1 MITTKAKAN
10 ILIVEDE
17 LLIAKNTAKK
27 LHGFGYNVVKIV
39 SNGQAAIDFVSLEQ
53 PDLVLMDITIK
64 GEIDGIEAASQIK
77 AISDVPIIFLTA
89 YANDETL
96 DRAAETGCY
105 GYLIKPYKE
114 QELHA
119 TVKMTLS
126 KHLEQSTIQ
135 QALQSSISEYSSEYD
150 DIYQDRVTGLP
161 NKLFIRD
168 LFNYL
173 LSLINDRDPEK
184 ASNFLESHQQDI
196 AQKSELKI
204 IGVFNISLDRFDKL
218 SDFLSQQEQDALL
231 KEIAQRLVD
240 CVGDFTAAHGEV
252 VYLAP
257 DNFVVLLAM
266 DSRVTGS
273 KYGLSLLNVLRQN
286 YLIGEN
292 STGTLRDYLPGTL
305 RDREIYL
312 APTIG
317 IAFCPSDSSDITEL
331 LEQGYKTIKY
341 GKSQG
346 GNRCQAY
353 TGAFNIKSSKANE
366 ELKLESELH
375 HALERQE
382 FELYYQPKLDLKTN
396 LIIGSEALL
405 RWNHPTMGRINADK
419 FIPLAED
426 IGLIKPIG
434 EWVLTTACYQMQTWL
449 DAGLTNHQ
457 LSVNLSG
464 AQFRQSDLFHQITQI
479 LFKTSLEPK
488 FLELELTETILVE
501 NIRTNIQ
508 RLNMLKKLG
517 IQISLDD
524 FGTGYSSLGY
534 LQQFPFDVLKID
546 ACFIRDID
554 QNQVNAVITK
564 TVIEMAHQLGLKVV
578 AEGVETTE
586 ELDFLQNVQC
596 DAIQGFLFS
605 RPLAAKEFQKLAM
618 NNMNIASR

>member
-1 MITTKAKAN
+1 METNKSQTN

-27 LHGFGYNVVKIV
+27 LNNFGYNVIKIV
-39 SNGQAAIDFVSLEQ
+39 SNGQAAIDCVNLEQ
-53 PDLVLMDITIK
+53 LDLVLMDIAIK
-64 GEIDGIEAASQIK
+64 GEIDGIETASQIK
-77 AISDVPIIFLTA
+77 SISDVPIIFTTA

-135 QALQSSISEYSSEYD
+135 RTLQSSISEYSSEYD
-150 DIYQDRVTGLP
+150 NIYQDQLTGLP
-161 NKLFIRD
+161 NKLFLRD
-168 LFNYL
+168 LFEYL
-173 LSLINDRDPEK
+173 LSLIAERN
-184 ASNFLESHQQDI
+184 LEQSSSLPKSHQQDI
-196 AQKSELKI
+196 AQESQLNI
-204 IGVFNISLDRFDKL
+204 IGVFNISLDRFEKI
-218 SDFLSQQEQDALL
+218 SSFLNKQEQDSLL
-231 KEIAQRLVD
+231 KEIAQRLAD
-240 CVGDFTAAHGEV
+240 CVSNFTAHGEV

-257 DNFVVLLAM
+257 DNFVVLLAI
-266 DSRVTGS
+266 DSRLTGS
-273 KYGLSLLNVLRQN
+273 KYGQSILNVLQQN
-286 YLIGEN
+286 YLIG
-292 STGTLRDYLPGTL
+292 
-305 RDREIYL
+305 DREIYL
-312 APTIG
+312 VPNIG
-317 IAFCPSDSSDITEL
+317 MAFCPSDSQDITEL
-331 LEQGYKTIKY
+331 LDQSYKTIEY

-353 TGAFNIKSSKANE
+353 TIAFNIKNPKVTGDFR
-366 ELKLESELH
+366 LESELH

-405 RWNHPTMGRINADK
+405 RWNHPTMGRINAEK
-419 FIPLAED
+419 FVPVAEE

-434 EWVLTTACYQMQTWL
+434 EWVLTTACRQMQAWL
-449 DAGLTNHQ
+449 DAGFKNHTI
-457 LSVNLSG
+457 SVNLSG
-464 AQFRQSDLFHQITQI
+464 AQFKQSDLFHQITQI
-479 LFKTSLEPK
+479 LFKTSLEPQ

-501 NIRTNIQ
+501 NMRTNVQ

-534 LQQFPFDVLKID
+534 LQQFPFDILKID
-546 ACFIRDID
+546 TCFIRNINH
-554 QNQVNAVITK
+554 NQVNAVITK
-564 TVIEMAHQLGLKVV
+564 AVIEMAHQLGLKVV
-578 AEGVETTE
+578 AEGVETTA
-586 ELDFLQNVQC
+586 ELDFLKNIQC

-605 RPLAAKEFQKLAM
+605 RPLSAPEFQKLTRKQLHLP
-618 NNMNIASR
+618 S

>member
-1 MITTKAKAN
+1 MITTKVKAN

-39 SNGQAAIDFVSLEQ
+39 STGQAAIDFVSLEQ

-64 GEIDGIEAASQIK
+64 GKIDGIEAASQIK

-135 QALQSSISEYSSEYD
+135 QALQSSLSEYSSEYD
-150 DIYQDRVTGLP
+150 DIYQDWVTGLP

-168 LFNYL
+168 LFSYL
-173 LSLINDRDPEK
+173 LSLISDGNLEE
-184 ASNFLESHQQDI
+184 SSSFLESHQQDI
-196 AQKSELKI
+196 AQESELKV
-204 IGVFNISLDRFDKL
+204 IGVFNISLERFDKL
-218 SDFLSQQEQDALL
+218 SSFLNQQEQEALL
-231 KEIAQRLVD
+231 KEIAQRLID
-240 CVGDFTAAHGEV
+240 CVSNFTAHGEI

-266 DSRVTGS
+266 DSRVTGG
-273 KYGLSLLNVLRQN
+273 KYGQSLLNVLKQN
-286 YLIGEN
+286 YFIGN
-292 STGTLRDYLPGTL
+292 
-305 RDREIYL
+305 REIYL
-312 APTIG
+312 APNIG

-331 LEQGYKTIKY
+331 LEQGYKAIQY
-341 GKSQG
+341 GKTQG

-353 TGAFNIKSSKANE
+353 TVAFNIKSSKATE
-366 ELKLESELH
+366 ELRLESELH
-375 HALERQE
+375 HAFERQE

-405 RWNHPTMGRINADK
+405 RWNHPTMGRIDADK

-434 EWVLTTACYQMQTWL
+434 EWVLTTACYQMQAWL
-449 DAGLTNHQ
+449 DAGITTHK

-546 ACFIRDID
+546 ACFIRDIN

-578 AEGVETTE
+578 AEGVETTA
-586 ELDFLQNVQC
+586 ELDFLKNVQC

-618 NNMNIASR
+618 DDINLAKS

>member
-1 MITTKAKAN
+1 MIINQAKAN

-27 LHGFGYNVVKIV
+27 LDGFGYNVVKIV
-39 SNGQAAIDFVSLEQ
+39 STGQAAIDFVSLEQ

-77 AISDVPIIFLTA
+77 AISNVPIIFLTA

-150 DIYQDRVTGLP
+150 DIYQDRLTGLP

-168 LFNYL
+168 LFDYL
-173 LSLINDRDPEK
+173 LSLIIDRDPEK
-184 ASNFLESHQQDI
+184 TSNSLDSHQQDI
-196 AQKSELKI
+196 AQESELKI

-218 SDFLSQQEQDALL
+218 TSFLNQQEQDILL

-240 CVGDFTAAHGEV
+240 CVSDFTAAHGEV

-266 DSRVTGS
+266 DSRITGS
-273 KYGLSLLNVLRQN
+273 KYGQSLLNVLQQN
-286 YLIGEN
+286 YLIG
-292 STGTLRDYLPGTL
+292 
-305 RDREIYL
+305 DREIYL

-317 IAFCPSDSSDITEL
+317 IAFCPSDSDDITEL

-353 TGAFNIKSSKANE
+353 TVAFNIKSSKANE
-366 ELKLESELH
+366 ELRLESELH
-375 HALERQE
+375 HAFERQE

-426 IGLIKPIG
+426 IGLIKPLG
-434 EWVLTTACYQMQTWL
+434 EWVLTTACHQMQMWL

-457 LSVNLSG
+457 VSVNLSG

-546 ACFIRDID
+546 ACFIREINH
-554 QNQVNAVITK
+554 NQVNAVITK

-578 AEGVETTE
+578 AEGVETTA
-586 ELDFLQNVQC
+586 ELDYLKNVQC
-596 DAIQGFLFS
+596 DAIQGFIFS

-618 NNMNIASR
+618 DNLVSF

>member
-1 MITTKAKAN
+1 MIINQAKAN

-27 LHGFGYNVVKIV
+27 LDGFGYNVVKIV
-39 SNGQAAIDFVSLEQ
+39 STGQAAIDFVSLEQ

-77 AISDVPIIFLTA
+77 AISNVPIIFLTA

-150 DIYQDRVTGLP
+150 DIYQDRLTGLP

-168 LFNYL
+168 LFDYL
-173 LSLINDRDPEK
+173 LSLIIDRDPEK
-184 ASNFLESHQQDI
+184 TSNSLDSHQQDI
-196 AQKSELKI
+196 AQESELKI

-218 SDFLSQQEQDALL
+218 TSFLNQQEQDILL

-240 CVGDFTAAHGEV
+240 CVSDFTAAHGEV

-266 DSRVTGS
+266 DSRITGS
-273 KYGLSLLNVLRQN
+273 KYGQSLLNVLQQN
-286 YLIGEN
+286 YLIG
-292 STGTLRDYLPGTL
+292 
-305 RDREIYL
+305 DREIYL

-317 IAFCPSDSSDITEL
+317 IAFCPSDSDDITEL

-353 TGAFNIKSSKANE
+353 TVAFNIKSSKANE
-366 ELKLESELH
+366 ELRLESELH
-375 HALERQE
+375 HAFERQE

-426 IGLIKPIG
+426 IGLIKPLG
-434 EWVLTTACYQMQTWL
+434 EWVLTTACHQMQMWL

-457 LSVNLSG
+457 VSVNLSG

-546 ACFIRDID
+546 ACFIREIN

-578 AEGVETTE
+578 AEGVETTA
-586 ELDFLQNVQC
+586 ELDYLKNVQC
-596 DAIQGFLFS
+596 DAIQGFIFS

-618 NNMNIASR
+618 DNLVSF

>member
-1 MITTKAKAN
+1 MITTKVKAN

-27 LHGFGYNVVKIV
+27 LHDFGYNVVKIV
-39 SNGQAAIDFVSLEQ
+39 STGQAAIDFVSLEQ

-126 KHLEQSTIQ
+126 KHLEQSIIQ

-168 LFNYL
+168 LFDYL
-173 LSLINDRDPEK
+173 LSLITDRDPEK

-196 AQKSELKI
+196 AQETELKI

-218 SDFLSQQEQDALL
+218 SSFLNQQEQDALL

-240 CVGDFTAAHGEV
+240 CVSDFPAAHGEV

-266 DSRVTGS
+266 DSRVTGG
-273 KYGLSLLNVLRQN
+273 KYGQSLLNVLQQN

-292 STGTLRDYLPGTL
+292 PSGTL

-317 IAFCPSDSSDITEL
+317 IAFCPSDSNDITEL

-353 TGAFNIKSSKANE
+353 TVAFNIKSSKANE

-375 HALERQE
+375 HAFERQE

-405 RWNHPTMGRINADK
+405 RWNHPSMGRIEANK

-434 EWVLTTACYQMQTWL
+434 EWVLTTACDQMRAWL
-449 DAGLTNHQ
+449 DAGLKNHKI
-457 LSVNLSG
+457 SVNLSG
-464 AQFRQSDLFHQITQI
+464 AQFKQSDLFHQIAQI

-546 ACFIRDID
+546 ACFIRNIN

-578 AEGVETTE
+578 AEGVETSA
-586 ELDFLQNVQC
+586 ELDFLKNVQC
-596 DAIQGFLFS
+596 DAIQGFWFS

-618 NNMNIASR
+618 DNMNLVNI

>member
-1 MITTKAKAN
+1 MITNKAQAN

-39 SNGQAAIDFVSLEQ
+39 STGQAAIDFVSLEQ

-114 QELHA
+114 QELQA

-135 QALQSSISEYSSEYD
+135 QALQSSLSEYSAEYD
-150 DIYQDRVTGLP
+150 DIYQDNLTGLP
-161 NKLFIRD
+161 NKLFLRD
-168 LFNYL
+168 LFDYL
-173 LSLINDRDPEK
+173 LSLITNSVPEK
-184 ASNFLESHQQDI
+184 SSNSLESHQQDI
-196 AQKSELKI
+196 AQASELKI

-218 SDFLSQQEQDALL
+218 SSFLNQQEQDALL
-231 KEIAQRLVD
+231 KEIAQRLVN
-240 CVGDFTAAHGEV
+240 CVSNFTAAHGEV

-266 DSRVTGS
+266 DSRPTGS
-273 KYGLSLLNVLRQN
+273 KYGQSLLNVLKQN
-286 YLIGEN
+286 YFVG
-292 STGTLRDYLPGTL
+292 
-305 RDREIYL
+305 DREIYL
-312 APTIG
+312 APNIG
-317 IAFCPSDSSDITEL
+317 IAVCPSDSIDITEL
-331 LEQGYKTIKY
+331 LEQGYKAIEY
-341 GKSQG
+341 AAAQG
-346 GNRCQAY
+346 GNRCQVY
-353 TGAFNIKSSKANE
+353 TVAFNIKSSKATEN
-366 ELKLESELH
+366 LKLESELH
-375 HALERQE
+375 HAFERQE

-405 RWNHPTMGRINADK
+405 RWNHPTMGRINANK
-419 FIPLAED
+419 FIPLAEE

-434 EWVLTTACYQMQTWL
+434 EWVLTTACYQMNAWL
-449 DAGLTNHQ
+449 DAGFKNHKI
-457 LSVNLSG
+457 SVNLSA
-464 AQFRQSDLFHQITQI
+464 AQFKQSDLFHQIAQI
-479 LFKTSLEPK
+479 LFKTSLEPQ
-488 FLELELTETILVE
+488 FLELELTENILVE
-501 NIRTNIQ
+501 NIKTNVQ
-508 RLNMLKKLG
+508 RLHLLKKLG

-534 LQQFPFDVLKID
+534 LQQFPFDILKID
-546 ACFIRDID
+546 ACFIRNIN

-578 AEGVETTE
+578 AEGVETVG
-586 ELDFLQNVQC
+586 ELNYLKNVEC
-596 DAIQGFLFS
+596 DVIQGFLFS
-605 RPLAAKEFQKLAM
+605 RPLAAKELQKLAM
-618 NNMNIASR
+618 DNIAVFSF

>member
-39 SNGQAAIDFVSLEQ
+39 STGQAAINFVSLEE

-96 DRAAETGCY
+96 DRAAQTGCY

-135 QALQSSISEYSSEYD
+135 QALESSLSEYSSEYD

-168 LFNYL
+168 LFDYL
-173 LSLINDRDPEK
+173 LSLITDQDSEK

-196 AQKSELKI
+196 AQESALKI

-218 SDFLSQQEQDALL
+218 SSFLNQQEQEALL

-240 CVGDFTAAHGEV
+240 CVSNFTAHGEV

-266 DSRVTGS
+266 DSRVTGG
-273 KYGLSLLNVLRQN
+273 KYGQSLLNVLKQN
-286 YLIGEN
+286 YFIGN
-292 STGTLRDYLPGTL
+292 
-305 RDREIYL
+305 REIYL
-312 APTIG
+312 APNIG
-317 IAFCPSDSSDITEL
+317 IAFCPSDSHDITEL
-331 LEQGYKTIKY
+331 LEQGYKAIAY
-341 GKSQG
+341 GKTQG

-353 TGAFNIKSSKANE
+353 TVAFNIKSSKANE

-375 HALERQE
+375 HAFERQE
-382 FELYYQPKLDLKTN
+382 FELYYQPKLDLRTN

-405 RWNHPTMGRINADK
+405 RWNHPTMGRIEANK
-419 FIPLAED
+419 FVPLAED

-434 EWVLTTACYQMQTWL
+434 EWVLTTACYQMRAWL
-449 DAGLTNHQ
+449 DAGLKNHKI
-457 LSVNLSG
+457 SVNLSG
-464 AQFRQSDLFHQITQI
+464 TQFKQSDLFHQIAQI

-546 ACFIRDID
+546 ACFIRNIN

-578 AEGVETTE
+578 AEGVETSA
-586 ELDFLQNVQC
+586 ELDFLKNVQC

-618 NNMNIASR
+618 DNMNLVNI

>member
-1 MITTKAKAN
+1 MIINQAKAN

-27 LHGFGYNVVKIV
+27 LDGFGYNVVKIV
-39 SNGQAAIDFVSLEQ
+39 STGQAAIDFVSLEQ

-77 AISDVPIIFLTA
+77 AISNVPIIFLTA

-150 DIYQDRVTGLP
+150 DIYQDRLTGLP

-168 LFNYL
+168 LFDYL
-173 LSLINDRDPEK
+173 LSLIIDRDPEK
-184 ASNFLESHQQDI
+184 TSNSLDSHQQDI
-196 AQKSELKI
+196 AQESELKI

-218 SDFLSQQEQDALL
+218 TSFLNQQEQDILL

-240 CVGDFTAAHGEV
+240 CVSDFTAAHGEV

-266 DSRVTGS
+266 DSRITGS
-273 KYGLSLLNVLRQN
+273 KYGQSLLNVLQQN
-286 YLIGEN
+286 YLIG
-292 STGTLRDYLPGTL
+292 
-305 RDREIYL
+305 DREIYL

-317 IAFCPSDSSDITEL
+317 IAFCPSDSDDITEL

-353 TGAFNIKSSKANE
+353 TVAFNIKSSKANE
-366 ELKLESELH
+366 ELRLESELH
-375 HALERQE
+375 HAFERQE

-426 IGLIKPIG
+426 IGLIKPLG
-434 EWVLTTACYQMQTWL
+434 EWVLTTACHQMQMWL

-457 LSVNLSG
+457 VSVNLSG

-546 ACFIRDID
+546 ACFIRDIN

-578 AEGVETTE
+578 AEGVETTA
-586 ELDFLQNVQC
+586 ELDYLKNVQC
-596 DAIQGFLFS
+596 DAIQGFIFS

-618 NNMNIASR
+618 DNLVSF

>member
-27 LHGFGYNVVKIV
+27 LHSFGYNVVKIV
-39 SNGQAAIDFVSLEQ
+39 STGQAAIDFVSLEQ

-135 QALQSSISEYSSEYD
+135 QALQSSLSEYSAEYD
-150 DIYQDRVTGLP
+150 DIYQDNLTGLP
-161 NKLFIRD
+161 NKLFLRD
-168 LFNYL
+168 LFDYL
-173 LSLINDRDPEK
+173 LSLIADLDPEK
-184 ASNFLESHQQDI
+184 ASNLLESHQQDI
-196 AQKSELKI
+196 AQESALKI

-218 SDFLSQQEQDALL
+218 SSFLNQQEQEALL

-240 CVGDFTAAHGEV
+240 CVSNFTAHGEV

-266 DSRVTGS
+266 DSRVTGG
-273 KYGLSLLNVLRQN
+273 KYGQSLLNVLKQN
-286 YLIGEN
+286 YFIGN
-292 STGTLRDYLPGTL
+292 
-305 RDREIYL
+305 REIYL
-312 APTIG
+312 APNIG
-317 IAFCPSDSSDITEL
+317 IAFCPGDSSDITEL
-331 LEQGYKTIKY
+331 LEQGYKAIAY
-341 GKSQG
+341 GKTQG

-353 TGAFNIKSSKANE
+353 TVAFNIKSSKANE

-375 HALERQE
+375 HAFERQE
-382 FELYYQPKLDLKTN
+382 FELYYQPKLDLRTN

-405 RWNHPTMGRINADK
+405 RWNHPTMGRIEANK
-419 FIPLAED
+419 FVPLAED

-434 EWVLTTACYQMQTWL
+434 EWVLTTACYQMRAWL
-449 DAGLTNHQ
+449 DAGLKNHKI
-457 LSVNLSG
+457 SVNLSG
-464 AQFRQSDLFHQITQI
+464 AQFKQSDLFHQIAQI

-546 ACFIRDID
+546 ACFVRNIN

-578 AEGVETTE
+578 AEGVETSA
-586 ELDFLQNVQC
+586 ELDFLKNVQC

-618 NNMNIASR
+618 DNMNLVNI

>member
-1 MITTKAKAN
+1 MMINKAKAN

-27 LHGFGYNVVKIV
+27 LDSFGYNVVKIV
-39 SNGQAAIDFVSLEQ
+39 STGQAAINFVSLEQ

-114 QELHA
+114 QELQA

-135 QALQSSISEYSSEYD
+135 QALQSSLSEYSAEYD
-150 DIYQDRVTGLP
+150 DIYQDNLTGLP
-161 NKLFIRD
+161 NKLFLRD
-168 LFNYL
+168 LFDYL
-173 LSLINDRDPEK
+173 LSLITNGDPEK
-184 ASNFLESHQQDI
+184 ASNSLESHQQDI
-196 AQKSELKI
+196 AQESELKI

-218 SDFLSQQEQDALL
+218 SSLLNQQEQDALL
-231 KEIAQRLVD
+231 KEIAQRLVN
-240 CVGDFTAAHGEV
+240 CVSNFTAAHGEV

-266 DSRVTGS
+266 DSRPTGS
-273 KYGLSLLNVLRQN
+273 KYGQSLLNVLKQN
-286 YLIGEN
+286 YFIGN
-292 STGTLRDYLPGTL
+292 
-305 RDREIYL
+305 REIYL
-312 APTIG
+312 APNIG
-317 IAFCPSDSSDITEL
+317 IAFCPSDSSDIIEL
-331 LEQGYKTIKY
+331 LEQGYKAIEY
-341 GKSQG
+341 GKTQG

-353 TGAFNIKSSKANE
+353 TVAFNIKSYKATE
-366 ELKLESELH
+366 ELRLESELH

-405 RWNHPTMGRINADK
+405 RWNHPTMGRIEANK

-434 EWVLTTACYQMQTWL
+434 EWVLTTACYQMNAWL
-449 DAGLTNHQ
+449 DAGFKNHKI
-457 LSVNLSG
+457 SVNLSA
-464 AQFRQSDLFHQITQI
+464 AQFKQSDLFHQIAQI
-479 LFKTSLEPK
+479 LFKTSLEPQ
-488 FLELELTETILVE
+488 FLELELTENILVE
-501 NIRTNIQ
+501 NIKTNVQ
-508 RLNMLKKLG
+508 RLHLLKKLG

-534 LQQFPFDVLKID
+534 LQQFPFDILKID
-546 ACFIRDID
+546 ACFIRDIN

-578 AEGVETTE
+578 AEGVETTA
-586 ELDFLQNVQC
+586 ELDFLKNVQC

-605 RPLAAKEFQKLAM
+605 RPLAAKELQKLAM
-618 NNMNIASR
+618 DNMNLVNI

>member
-1 MITTKAKAN
+1 MIINQAKAN

-27 LHGFGYNVVKIV
+27 LQGFGYNVVKIV

-114 QELHA
+114 QELQA

-135 QALQSSISEYSSEYD
+135 QALQSSLSEYSAEYD
-150 DIYQDRVTGLP
+150 DIYQDNLTGLP
-161 NKLFIRD
+161 NKLFLRD
-168 LFNYL
+168 LFDYL
-173 LSLINDRDPEK
+173 LSLIADRDPEK

-196 AQKSELKI
+196 AQESELKI
-204 IGVFNISLDRFDKL
+204 IGVFNISLDRFEKISSSL
-218 SDFLSQQEQDALL
+218 NKEEQDSLL
-231 KEIAQRLVD
+231 KEIAQRLVG
-240 CVGDFTAAHGEV
+240 CVSNFIAHGQI

-273 KYGLSLLNVLRQN
+273 KYGQSLLNVLKQN
-286 YLIGEN
+286 YFIGN
-292 STGTLRDYLPGTL
+292 
-305 RDREIYL
+305 REIYL
-312 APTIG
+312 VPNIG

-331 LEQGYKTIKY
+331 LEQGYKAIEYSKT
-341 GKSQG
+341 QG

-353 TGAFNIKSSKANE
+353 TVAFNIKNSKVTGDF
-366 ELKLESELH
+366 KLESELH

-382 FELYYQPKLDLKTN
+382 LELYYQPKLDLKTN

-419 FIPLAED
+419 FVPVAED

-434 EWVLTTACYQMQTWL
+434 EWVLNTACYQMRAWL
-449 DAGLTNHQ
+449 DAGLTNHK

-464 AQFRQSDLFHQITQI
+464 SQFKQSDLFHQIAQI

-488 FLELELTETILVE
+488 YLELELTETILVE

-546 ACFIRDID
+546 ACFIRDIN
-554 QNQVNAVITK
+554 QNHVNSVITK

-578 AEGVETTE
+578 AEGVETTA
-586 ELDFLQNVQC
+586 ELDFLKNAQC

-605 RPLAAKEFQKLAM
+605 RPLAAKELQKLAM
-618 NNMNIASR
+618 DNMNSSNKIAVS